1 VSDDTPTQ
9 HIHTSDNPDVNEVI
23 EEEGKKSRGLMI
35 ALIAIGA
42 FLLIGLIIVL
52 IILLGGNGK
61 PVAVGTTTPT
71 PSASDTPSQTATATT
86 TATASAIPTPST
98 TSAPPPPPPPPS
110 GPSLSSFTTDTPT
123 VMCDSRT
130 GNPIPLRFRWAGTN
144 GSVVYIAV
152 GATSDPKLN
161 GQGWMLPTVGT
172 QADFPY
178 ELDYGCYNA
187 KVTYSLGIYDNA
199 GHKSVK
205 QITIK
210 NTGEV
215 H

>member
-9 HIHTSDNPDVNEVI
+9 RLNTPESAAEAI

-42 FLLIGLIIVL
+42 LLLVAL
-52 IILLGGNGK
+52 IILLIVLFGGNGK
-61 PVAVGTTTPT
+61 PVAVDTKSPTPT
-71 PSASDTPSQTATATT
+71 ASDTPSQTPSASATPTT
-86 TATASAIPTPST
+86 TPTPTPT
-98 TSAPPPPPPPPS
+98 TTTAPPPPPPPPS
-110 GPSLSSFTTDTPT
+110 GPSLATFTTDHST
-123 VMCDSRT
+123 VKCDNKT
-130 GNPIPLRFRWAGTN
+130 GNPIILTFRWSGTN

-152 GATSDPKLN
+152 GATSDPKQN
-161 GQGWMLPTVGT
+161 GQGWMLPTTGT

-187 KVTYSLGIYDNA
+187 KVTYSLGIYDNS

-205 QITIK
+205 QLTIT
-210 NTGEV
+210 NTGDL
-215 H
+215 HG

>member
-9 HIHTSDNPDVNEVI
+9 RIDTPDNGGVDEVI

-42 FLLIGLIIVL
+42 LLLIGLIIVL
-52 IILLGGNGK
+52 IILLGGNGT

-71 PSASDTPSQTATATT
+71 PSASDTPSQTATAT
-86 TATASAIPTPST
+86 ATASAIPTPST
-98 TSAPPPPPPPPS
+98 TAAPPPPPS

-130 GNPIPLRFRWAGTN
+130 GNPIPLSFRWAGTN

-152 GATSDPKLN
+152 GATNDPKLN

-178 ELDYGCYNA
+178 ELEYGCYNA
-187 KVTYSLGIYDNA
+187 KVTYSLGIYDDA

-205 QITIK
+205 QVTIK

-215 H
+215 R

>member
-1 VSDDTPTQ
+1 MDTPA
-9 HIHTSDNPDVNEVI
+9 DDDVHEAI

-35 ALIAIGA
+35 ALIAVGA
-42 FLLIGLIIVL
+42 ALLIGLIIVL
-52 IILLGGNGK
+52 IILLGRNGT
-61 PVAVGTTTPT
+61 PVAVGTSTPT
-71 PSASDTPSQTATATT
+71 STPTVSDTPSQAPTATAT
-86 TATASAIPTPST
+86 ASASAIPTPST
-98 TSAPPPPPPPPS
+98 TAAPPPPPN

-123 VMCDSRT
+123 VKCDSRT
-130 GNPIPLRFRWAGTN
+130 GNPIDLSFRWAGTN
-144 GSVVYIAV
+144 GSAVYIAV
-152 GATSDPKLN
+152 GATSDPKSN
-161 GQGWMLPTVGT
+161 GQGWTLPTVGT

-178 ELDYGCYNA
+178 GLEYGCYNA
-187 KVTYSLGIYDNA
+187 KVTYTLGIYDNA